1 MQPLTRHKSTRSPG
15 GSNCLET
22 AATPATILVRGSENP
37 NGPRLARRPA
47 TWTRFAVYA
56 AGDAHGRSRGSRP

>member
-1 MQPLTRHKSTRSPG
+1 MQSVTWHKSTHSPD

-22 AATPATILVRGSENP
+22 AATPATIPVRDSKNP